1 MEARIRSLLHISR
14 LLAAWLGEAKPF
26 QAQPVVRETLN
37 YASEKG
43 GEVGCWLQWHPLLFY
58 LLSFSLTD
66 R

>member
-1 MEARIRSLLHISR
+1 MEPQIRSLLHISR

-43 GEVGCWLQWHPLLFY
+43 GGCMAVGCNGTPSSFT
-58 LLSFSLTD
+58 SFSFH
-66 R
+66 